1 MINGNFVTT
10 GGNWSGGEWG
20 IQATSEKIIV
30 NPGVEY
36 TYSADISAIKD
47 MVVRI
52 QIAGEIEEIQVK
64 AGEKKTYKNN
74 FRADEKTFDF
84 IWIFGGGVT
93 GEVKDVEFT
102 VSNHRIEVKKEETTT
117 KEVPTTKENPTA
129 APTIPT
135 KVTAPKASVKSAT
148 KKKAAKKVKITLKK
162 LKRVKYQVQ
171 ISKGKKFSK
180 KNVLIKKTVKKVKF
194 TLTSKKIKNKKNLYV
209 RARAIKVV
217 KGKTYVGKWSKVK
230 KS

>member
-117 KEVPTTKENPTA
+117 KENLTA

-209 RARAIKVV
+209 RVRAIKVV